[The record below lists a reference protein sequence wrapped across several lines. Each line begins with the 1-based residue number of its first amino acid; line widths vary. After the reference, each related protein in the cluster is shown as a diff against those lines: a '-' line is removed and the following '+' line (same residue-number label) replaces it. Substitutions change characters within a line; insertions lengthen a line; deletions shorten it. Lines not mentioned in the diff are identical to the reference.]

1 MEICMVFFKY
11 GDWELKIGL
20 KSEINI
26 VLIVFILNY
35 RYFIVLNCFYVFFSV
50 LDENVLFY
58 FFYYFEIF
66 LI

>member
-26 VLIVFILNY
+26 VLQCLY
-35 RYFIVLNCFYVFFSV
+35 
-50 LDENVLFY
+50 
-58 FFYYFEIF
+58 
-66 LI
+66 

>member
-1 MEICMVFFKY
+1 MEICMVFFKC

-35 RYFIVLNCFYVFFSV
+35 RDFIVLNCFYGFF
-50 LDENVLFY
+50 
-58 FFYYFEIF
+58 
-66 LI
+66 